1 MLEEE
6 YEKIISDGK
15 KEADKIEKQIV
26 GSADLQ
32 ARNKALLIVQESAD
46 KVLEKAKEKIANMDR
61 NSEYSSLIKKLVTE
75 ATSALDTSDVIVFTN
90 SKDKDVVQ
98 SAISNISGAE
108 LSNDLI
114 DCMGGVRVTSKDGS
128 MSFDNTIDARI
139 ELLKPLIRKDIA
151 VKADGMADAKMYET
165 VSVGESKLIGEVIR
179 LTGDV
184 AFIQVYESTSGLKP
198 GEPVVGTGNPLSV
211 FLGPGIIGQIYD
223 GIQRPLKDLAAKS
236 GSFMVEE

>member
-1 MLEEE
+1 MSSNSGLESTIDQVLERNSSEFSHSLKNSLTDAQKTLSDSLPMLEEE

-32 ARNKALLIVQESAD
+32 ARNKSLLIVQESAD
-46 KVLEKAKEKIANMDR
+46 KVLEKAKEKISNMDR
-61 NSEYSSLIKKLVTE
+61 NSEYSTLITKLLTE

-90 SKDKDVVQ
+90 SKDKDIVQ
-98 SAISNISGAE
+98 SAVSNISGAE

-114 DCMGGVRVTSKDGS
+114 DCMGGVKVTSKDGS

-151 VKADGMADAKMYET
+151 AQFN
-165 VSVGESKLIGEVIR
+165 L
-179 LTGDV
+179 
-184 AFIQVYESTSGLKP
+184 
-198 GEPVVGTGNPLSV
+198 GN
-211 FLGPGIIGQIYD
+211 
-223 GIQRPLKDLAAKS
+223 
-236 GSFMVEE
+236 

>member
-1 MLEEE
+1 MTSNSGLESTIDQVLERNSSEFSLSLKNSLTDAQKTLSDSLPMLEEE

-32 ARNKALLIVQESAD
+32 ARNKSLLIVQESVD
-46 KVLEKAKEKIANMDR
+46 KVLEKAKEKISNMDR
-61 NSEYSSLIKKLVTE
+61 NSEYSTLITKLLTE

-90 SKDKDVVQ
+90 SKDRDVVQ
-98 SAISNISGAE
+98 SAVSNISGAE

-114 DCMGGVRVTSKDGS
+114 DCMGGVKVTSKDGS

-151 VKADGMADAKMYET
+151 AQFN
-165 VSVGESKLIGEVIR
+165 L
-179 LTGDV
+179 
-184 AFIQVYESTSGLKP
+184 
-198 GEPVVGTGNPLSV
+198 GN
-211 FLGPGIIGQIYD
+211 
-223 GIQRPLKDLAAKS
+223 
-236 GSFMVEE
+236 

>member
-1 MLEEE
+1 MSSNSALESTIDQVLDRNSAEFSQSLKNSLTDAQKTLSESLPMLEEE

-26 GSADLQ
+26 GSADLE
-32 ARNKALLIVQESAD
+32 ARNKSLLVVQESAE
-46 KVLEKAKEKIANMDR
+46 KVLEKAKEKIANMER
-61 NSEYSSLIKKLVTE
+61 NSEYSSLITKLLTE

-98 SAISNISGAE
+98 SAVSNISGAE

-114 DCMGGVRVTSKDGS
+114 DCMGGVKVTSKDGS

-151 VKADGMADAKMYET
+151 AQFN
-165 VSVGESKLIGEVIR
+165 L
-179 LTGDV
+179 
-184 AFIQVYESTSGLKP
+184 
-198 GEPVVGTGNPLSV
+198 GN
-211 FLGPGIIGQIYD
+211 
-223 GIQRPLKDLAAKS
+223 
-236 GSFMVEE
+236 

>member
-1 MLEEE
+1 LSSNSGLESTIDQVLERNSSEFSQSLKNSLTDAQKTLSDSLPMLEEE

-32 ARNKALLIVQESAD
+32 SRNKSLLIVQESTD
-46 KVLEKAKEKIANMDR
+46 KVLEKAKEKISNMDR
-61 NSEYSSLIKKLVTE
+61 NSEYSSLITKLLTE

-98 SAISNISGAE
+98 SAVSNISGAE

-114 DCMGGVRVTSKDGS
+114 DCMGGVKVTSKDGS
-128 MSFDNTIDARI
+128 MSFDNTLDARI

-151 VKADGMADAKMYET
+151 AQFN
-165 VSVGESKLIGEVIR
+165 L
-179 LTGDV
+179 
-184 AFIQVYESTSGLKP
+184 
-198 GEPVVGTGNPLSV
+198 GN
-211 FLGPGIIGQIYD
+211 
-223 GIQRPLKDLAAKS
+223 
-236 GSFMVEE
+236 

>member
-1 MLEEE
+1 MSSNSGLESTIDQVLERNSSEFSQSLKNSLTDAQKTLSDSLPMLEEE

-32 ARNKALLIVQESAD
+32 ARNKSLLIVQESAD
-46 KVLEKAKEKIANMDR
+46 KVLEKAKEKISNMDR
-61 NSEYSSLIKKLVTE
+61 NSEYSTLITKLLTE

-98 SAISNISGAE
+98 SAVSNISGAE

-114 DCMGGVRVTSKDGS
+114 DCMGGVKVTSKDGS

-151 VKADGMADAKMYET
+151 AQFNLGNWY
-165 VSVGESKLIGEVIR
+165 G
-179 LTGDV
+179 
-184 AFIQVYESTSGLKP
+184 ST
-198 GEPVVGTGNPLSV
+198 
-211 FLGPGIIGQIYD
+211 
-223 GIQRPLKDLAAKS
+223 R
-236 GSFMVEE
+236 